1 MNTRSTQAGV
11 RPVFKVVR
19 PERLELPTPWFE
31 ARYSIQLSYGRNSKP
46 YELNHCKLKKNEL
59 KSKSF
64 DDKFEFFLGKSV
76 DSPIFYYLEEVK
88 RTLTLNMMSIKAAK
102 RF

>member
-1 MNTRSTQAGV
+1 
-11 RPVFKVVR
+11 
-19 PERLELPTPWFE
+19 
-31 ARYSIQLSYGRNSKP
+31 
-46 YELNHCKLKKNEL
+46 
-59 KSKSF
+59 
-64 DDKFEFFLGKSV
+64 LGKSV